1 MSDWGFINNAAP
13 CGLKEHS
20 CQRNTVENTSDQNGK
35 NIAQNIGQLI
45 SDILGDK
52 FKVRYAL
59 DNHGTPGLNSLE
71 HFAKS

>member
-1 MSDWGFINNAAP
+1 
-13 CGLKEHS
+13 
-20 CQRNTVENTSDQNGK
+20 
-35 NIAQNIGQLI
+35 LI

-71 HFAKS
+71 TLLNPDPESGEITVQRT